1 MQQEADQY
9 KYRNELLRQYVY
21 LALIVSLLV
30 APLEYYSGMNQL
42 AVVLNIFTLAM
53 IYLVFSTR
61 RNVVYVVNSRLFMV
75 AISILFF
82 AGFISS
88 TQEIDNK
95 YFLLLYPI
103 ASFSIRGVIEGI
115 IWSSTLLLAFIVTY
129 IIVGN
134 EALLISHIFFAIAF
148 FMVSYIVYY
157 YRFYEILNFEHIS
170 QLQKEKEAESQ
181 RLTEISNRDK
191 LTGLYNRHHL
201 DKVLEESVE
210 LSQHRKQIF
219 GLLLLDV
226 DFFKSVN
233 DSYGHQVGDELL
245 TTIATLLRNNVR
257 ENDVIARW
265 GGDEFMIITPGN
277 DHEGATALAEKLCQI
292 IEQQIFPIIG
302 SKTVSI
308 GVASYR
314 QGDDSKTLIARSD
327 EALYRAKNGG
337 RNRIEVE
344 K

>member
-1 MQQEADQY
+1 
-9 KYRNELLRQYVY
+9 
-21 LALIVSLLV
+21 
-30 APLEYYSGMNQL
+30 
-42 AVVLNIFTLAM
+42 
-53 IYLVFSTR
+53 
-61 RNVVYVVNSRLFMV
+61 
-75 AISILFF
+75 
-82 AGFISS
+82 
-88 TQEIDNK
+88 
-95 YFLLLYPI
+95 
-103 ASFSIRGVIEGI
+103 
-115 IWSSTLLLAFIVTY
+115 
-129 IIVGN
+129 
-134 EALLISHIFFAIAF
+134 
-148 FMVSYIVYY
+148 
-157 YRFYEILNFEHIS
+157 
-170 QLQKEKEAESQ
+170 
-181 RLTEISNRDK
+181 
-191 LTGLYNRHHL
+191 
-201 DKVLEESVE
+201 VE

-337 RNRIEVE
+337 RNQVEVE